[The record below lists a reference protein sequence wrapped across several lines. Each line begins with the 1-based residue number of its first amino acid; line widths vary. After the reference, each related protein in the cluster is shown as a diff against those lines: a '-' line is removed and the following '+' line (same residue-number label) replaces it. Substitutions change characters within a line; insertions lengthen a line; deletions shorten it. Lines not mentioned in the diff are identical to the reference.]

1 MYKRQALLG
10 LKINLTSA
18 DTIMTSYMQKRDRV
32 NSNANAQQIA
42 LGYTHNLSTRTNL
55 YTSWARLSNDDNA
68 AYRVTSAGKTDK
80 LFNVG
85 IRHKF

>member
-1 MYKRQALLG
+1 MPDKA
-10 LKINLTSA
+10 I
-18 DTIMTSYMQKRDRV
+18 
-32 NSNANAQQIA
+32 SNANANQIA

-55 YTSWARLSNDDNA
+55 YTSWGRLRNDANA
-68 AYRVTSAGKTDK
+68 AYRVTAAGKTDN